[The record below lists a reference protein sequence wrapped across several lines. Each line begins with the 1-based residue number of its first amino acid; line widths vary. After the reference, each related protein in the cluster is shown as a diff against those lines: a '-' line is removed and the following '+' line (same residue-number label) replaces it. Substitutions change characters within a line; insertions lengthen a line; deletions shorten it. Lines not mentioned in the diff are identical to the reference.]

1 MNVFLQMKFVNKKIR
16 TMEEETVYIN
26 VLTDFGFKRVFGNE
40 EDKEVLTAFLNACL
54 ADFTSPITELT
65 FLPTEQLGIRQSE
78 KRVVFDLYCKSQS
91 GEHFII
97 ELQRTSQ
104 HFYADRSISYVSR
117 VVSRELRRGDRQYR
131 IPKVYSINILDFEA
145 DEFKGRSGYFWPVQL
160 KDSENKIFSE
170 KFTLIY
176 IELNK
181 FAARNK
187 KPEFSDELQKWL
199 YVMKNVSSM
208 GEPEVSLQEGAFRK
222 FFESCKYSK
231 LDVMEKEDYRKSVL
245 DYEDVQDAVS
255 YAQERGMAEG
265 VEMGRMEGLR
275 EGRREGRQEERMEM
289 ARKML
294 ECKFE
299 ILTIAKLTG
308 LSEEEILAL

>member
-1 MNVFLQMKFVNKKIR
+1 MKGSLSRASYRPHLAHLYHFFIS
-16 TMEEETVYIN
+16 TLHLFIN
-26 VLTDFGFKRVFGNE
+26 
-40 EDKEVLTAFLNACL
+40 
-54 ADFTSPITELT
+54 
-65 FLPTEQLGIRQSE
+65 
-78 KRVVFDLYCKSQS
+78 
-91 GEHFII
+91 
-97 ELQRTSQ
+97 
-104 HFYADRSISYVSR
+104 
-117 VVSRELRRGDRQYR
+117 
-131 IPKVYSINILDFEA
+131 FEA

-187 KPEFSDELQKWL
+187 MPEFSDELQKWL
-199 YVMKNVSSM
+199 YVMKNVSNM
-208 GEPEVSLQEGAFRK
+208 GEPEVSLQEGVFRK

-265 VEMGRMEGLR
+265 VELGRMEGLR
-275 EGRREGRQEERMEM
+275 EGRQEERIKI
-289 ARKML
+289 ARTML
-294 ECKFE
+294 DCKFD
-299 ILTIAKLTG
+299 ISTIAKLTG
-308 LSEEEILAL
+308 LTEEEIIAL